1 MKEARSIVV
10 RWQEA
15 KRAVLKEQARLD
27 AIAKAVAQNI
37 KDETG
42 QVVSECGHN
51 LFGVTGA
58 NHDALRGFTVR
69 LESGWGK
76 AGFDVQFPGVL
87 AWTSCK
93 KEGDHWSCSLR
104 QCEALAEAMASIQ
117 AESIRLEYER
127 SII

>member
-27 AIAKAVAQNI
+27 AIAKAVAQKI

-51 LFGVTGA
+51 LFGA

-87 AWTSCK
+87 AWTSGT

-117 AESIRLEYER
+117 AASIRLEYER